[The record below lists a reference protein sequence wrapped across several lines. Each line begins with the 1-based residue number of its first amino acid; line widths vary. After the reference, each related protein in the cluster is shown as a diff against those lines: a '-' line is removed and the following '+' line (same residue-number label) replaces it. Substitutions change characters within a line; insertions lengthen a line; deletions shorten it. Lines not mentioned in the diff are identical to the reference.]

1 LARDEAA
8 SVGVLTAPRPRPRA
22 MILKE
27 AYPLRR
33 PYSYA
38 AIKRNPITEEIIYEV
53 VEPTLT
59 EEEKKALE
67 ELKKR
72 LLDELKVDLE
82 SFEDREK
89 AEEHL
94 KKEIERVV
102 KKYKMKL
109 SKESLD
115 KMFYYISRDFI
126 GYGKI
131 EPLMID
137 PLIEDISC
145 DGPGIPIFVWHRD
158 YESIPTTVKFETE
171 EELSSFIIRLAYKA
185 GKHISI
191 ANPIVEARLPDGS
204 RAVLT
209 LGTEVTRRGST
220 FTIRKF
226 RREPFTIVDLI
237 RLNTLSTEMAAY
249 FWYVIENKRSVIVAG
264 GIATGKS
271 VPAEERVLVK
281 TPEGFELTPIGE
293 LADRLL
299 ASGARVERR
308 GDYEVIRCDGL
319 YVPAFGPDLKV
330 ALRKVTAIIRHEAPS
345 VLYRIRTRSGR
356 EVVATGDHSVFRL
369 LEDGA
374 IAATPARELRPGDRI
389 AVPRELP
396 SPGIEARI
404 NLVET
409 LAEEDHGLYVEDVRP
424 YLAEAVRRLGLE
436 TTARLVGLKPRSLRE
451 KLRKPT
457 VALRVSA
464 FARLARELHLA
475 YRPEE
480 LYVRS
485 KTNKRGRIR
494 ALMELDEDFCR
505 FLGYWVAEGLY
516 YSGPTLYST
525 DEAIV
530 ADIERILSKLGL
542 TLRRHGR
549 TRGRLDVGSR
559 PLRVLMEHVLG
570 LEAGAENKRVPS
582 VVFGL
587 PRRLVAEFLRGYFS
601 GDGHVHNGHVEAC
614 TKSRELADG
623 LMYLLLYFGIVARCY
638 RRTVGDAT
646 YYRVVMYGRDV
657 AKFASSIGMVGLKAE
672 KLNEALRAREG
683 AREHTNVDTLPVP
696 ELLREAIRGS
706 PNFRELHNSLNSY
719 ITGREA
725 VGRSTLARWLS
736 KLPPSEA
743 KRRLELLTNSH
754 IFWDEVM
761 EVEPVLYPG
770 RYVYD
775 MEVNPVQ
782 NFVGGFGGIF
792 LHNTTLLN
800 CLSMFIRPEYKI
812 VTVEETP
819 ELNLPHENWIA
830 SITRAGYGPE
840 GRGAITLFDLVK
852 AALRQRPDYIIVGE
866 VRGEEA
872 YVLFQAMATGH
883 LGFCTI
889 HAETIDRIFKRLES
903 KPMNIPKVFFEAL
916 DVITLQVRTELKG
929 RPVRRTKVV
938 AEVTGL
944 DLETLNPRILEV
956 FRWDPA
962 TDTYAYLGRSYQLE
976 EIAAE
981 KGITMDEVERELGRR
996 KLVLDWMV
1004 RKNLRDYKTVAS
1016 IIREYYADPK
1026 RVLMKA
1032 RMGT

>member
-1 LARDEAA
+1 MARGEPEA
-8 SVGVLTAPRPRPRA
+8 VETIEAPRPRPRA

-38 AIKRNPITEEIIYEV
+38 AIKRDPITEEIIYEV

-72 LLDELKVDLE
+72 LLDELKVSLE
-82 SFEDREK
+82 SFESREK

-102 KKYKMKL
+102 KKYRMKL
-109 SKESLD
+109 SKETLD

-249 FWYVIENKRSVIVAG
+249 FWYIIENKRSVIVAG
-264 GIATGKS
+264 GIATGK
-271 VPAEERVLVK
+271 
-281 TPEGFELTPIGE
+281 
-293 LADRLL
+293 
-299 ASGARVERR
+299 
-308 GDYEVIRCDGL
+308 
-319 YVPAFGPDLKV
+319 
-330 ALRKVTAIIRHEAPS
+330 
-345 VLYRIRTRSGR
+345 
-356 EVVATGDHSVFRL
+356 
-369 LEDGA
+369 
-374 IAATPARELRPGDRI
+374 
-389 AVPRELP
+389 
-396 SPGIEARI
+396 
-404 NLVET
+404 
-409 LAEEDHGLYVEDVRP
+409 
-424 YLAEAVRRLGLE
+424 
-436 TTARLVGLKPRSLRE
+436 
-451 KLRKPT
+451 
-457 VALRVSA
+457 
-464 FARLARELHLA
+464 
-475 YRPEE
+475 
-480 LYVRS
+480 
-485 KTNKRGRIR
+485 
-494 ALMELDEDFCR
+494 
-505 FLGYWVAEGLY
+505 
-516 YSGPTLYST
+516 
-525 DEAIV
+525 
-530 ADIERILSKLGL
+530 
-542 TLRRHGR
+542 
-549 TRGRLDVGSR
+549 
-559 PLRVLMEHVLG
+559 
-570 LEAGAENKRVPS
+570 
-582 VVFGL
+582 
-587 PRRLVAEFLRGYFS
+587 
-601 GDGHVHNGHVEAC
+601 
-614 TKSRELADG
+614 
-623 LMYLLLYFGIVARCY
+623 
-638 RRTVGDAT
+638 
-646 YYRVVMYGRDV
+646 
-657 AKFASSIGMVGLKAE
+657 
-672 KLNEALRAREG
+672 
-683 AREHTNVDTLPVP
+683 
-696 ELLREAIRGS
+696 
-706 PNFRELHNSLNSY
+706 
-719 ITGREA
+719 
-725 VGRSTLARWLS
+725 
-736 KLPPSEA
+736 
-743 KRRLELLTNSH
+743 
-754 IFWDEVM
+754 
-761 EVEPVLYPG
+761 
-770 RYVYD
+770 
-775 MEVNPVQ
+775 
-782 NFVGGFGGIF
+782 
-792 LHNTTLLN
+792 TTLLN

-916 DVITLQVRTELKG
+916 DVITLQIRTELRG

-944 DLETLNPRILEV
+944 DLKTLNPKILEV

-962 TDTYAYLGRSYQLE
+962 TDTFAYLGRSYQLE

-981 KGITMDEVERELGRR
+981 RGITMDEVERELERR

-1016 IIREYYADPK
+1016 IIREYYADPR

>member
-1 LARDEAA
+1 MAGRDAA
-8 SVGVLTAPRPRPRA
+8 STEAVELPPRPRPRA

-38 AIKRNPITEEIIYEV
+38 AIKRDPITEEIVYEV

-59 EEEKKALE
+59 EGEKKALE

-82 SFEDREK
+82 SFESREK

-94 KKEIERVV
+94 KKEIQRVV
-102 KKYKMKL
+102 KKYRMKL

-158 YESIPTTVKFETE
+158 YESIPTNVKFDTE

-237 RLNTLSTEMAAY
+237 RLKTVSSRMAAY
-249 FWYVIENKRSVIVAG
+249 FWYVIENKRSIIVAG
-264 GIATGKS
+264 GIATGK
-271 VPAEERVLVK
+271 
-281 TPEGFELTPIGE
+281 
-293 LADRLL
+293 
-299 ASGARVERR
+299 
-308 GDYEVIRCDGL
+308 
-319 YVPAFGPDLKV
+319 
-330 ALRKVTAIIRHEAPS
+330 
-345 VLYRIRTRSGR
+345 
-356 EVVATGDHSVFRL
+356 
-369 LEDGA
+369 
-374 IAATPARELRPGDRI
+374 
-389 AVPRELP
+389 
-396 SPGIEARI
+396 
-404 NLVET
+404 
-409 LAEEDHGLYVEDVRP
+409 
-424 YLAEAVRRLGLE
+424 
-436 TTARLVGLKPRSLRE
+436 
-451 KLRKPT
+451 
-457 VALRVSA
+457 
-464 FARLARELHLA
+464 
-475 YRPEE
+475 
-480 LYVRS
+480 
-485 KTNKRGRIR
+485 
-494 ALMELDEDFCR
+494 
-505 FLGYWVAEGLY
+505 
-516 YSGPTLYST
+516 
-525 DEAIV
+525 
-530 ADIERILSKLGL
+530 
-542 TLRRHGR
+542 
-549 TRGRLDVGSR
+549 
-559 PLRVLMEHVLG
+559 
-570 LEAGAENKRVPS
+570 
-582 VVFGL
+582 
-587 PRRLVAEFLRGYFS
+587 
-601 GDGHVHNGHVEAC
+601 
-614 TKSRELADG
+614 
-623 LMYLLLYFGIVARCY
+623 
-638 RRTVGDAT
+638 
-646 YYRVVMYGRDV
+646 
-657 AKFASSIGMVGLKAE
+657 
-672 KLNEALRAREG
+672 
-683 AREHTNVDTLPVP
+683 
-696 ELLREAIRGS
+696 
-706 PNFRELHNSLNSY
+706 
-719 ITGREA
+719 
-725 VGRSTLARWLS
+725 
-736 KLPPSEA
+736 
-743 KRRLELLTNSH
+743 
-754 IFWDEVM
+754 
-761 EVEPVLYPG
+761 
-770 RYVYD
+770 
-775 MEVNPVQ
+775 
-782 NFVGGFGGIF
+782 
-792 LHNTTLLN
+792 TTLLN

-840 GRGAITLFDLVK
+840 GTGAITLFDLVK

-903 KPMNIPKVFFEAL
+903 KPMNIPKVFFEAI
-916 DVITLQVRTELKG
+916 DVITLQIRTELGG
-929 RPVRRTKVV
+929 RPARRTKVV

-944 DLETLNPRILEV
+944 DPKTLNPKILEV
-956 FRWDPA
+956 FKWDPVK
-962 TDTYAYLGRSYQLE
+962 DEHIYLGRSYQLE

-981 KGITMDEVERELGRR
+981 KGISMDEVEREIERR
-996 KLVLDWMV
+996 QLVLEWMV

-1016 IIREYYADPK
+1016 IIREYYANPR

-1032 RMGT
+1032 RIGAQE

>member
-1 LARDEAA
+1 MAREEAEA
-8 SVGVLTAPRPRPRA
+8 VEMIEAPKPRPRA

-38 AIKRNPITEEIIYEV
+38 AIKRDPITEEIIYEV

-59 EEEKKALE
+59 EDEEKALE
-67 ELKKR
+67 ELKER
-72 LLDELKVDLE
+72 LLDELKVNLE
-82 SFEDREK
+82 SFESREK

-102 KKYKMKL
+102 KKYRMKL
-109 SKESLD
+109 SKETLD

-249 FWYVIENKRSVIVAG
+249 FWYIIENKRSVIVAG
-264 GIATGKS
+264 GIATGK
-271 VPAEERVLVK
+271 
-281 TPEGFELTPIGE
+281 
-293 LADRLL
+293 
-299 ASGARVERR
+299 
-308 GDYEVIRCDGL
+308 
-319 YVPAFGPDLKV
+319 
-330 ALRKVTAIIRHEAPS
+330 
-345 VLYRIRTRSGR
+345 
-356 EVVATGDHSVFRL
+356 
-369 LEDGA
+369 
-374 IAATPARELRPGDRI
+374 
-389 AVPRELP
+389 
-396 SPGIEARI
+396 
-404 NLVET
+404 
-409 LAEEDHGLYVEDVRP
+409 
-424 YLAEAVRRLGLE
+424 
-436 TTARLVGLKPRSLRE
+436 
-451 KLRKPT
+451 
-457 VALRVSA
+457 
-464 FARLARELHLA
+464 
-475 YRPEE
+475 
-480 LYVRS
+480 
-485 KTNKRGRIR
+485 
-494 ALMELDEDFCR
+494 
-505 FLGYWVAEGLY
+505 
-516 YSGPTLYST
+516 
-525 DEAIV
+525 
-530 ADIERILSKLGL
+530 
-542 TLRRHGR
+542 
-549 TRGRLDVGSR
+549 
-559 PLRVLMEHVLG
+559 
-570 LEAGAENKRVPS
+570 
-582 VVFGL
+582 
-587 PRRLVAEFLRGYFS
+587 
-601 GDGHVHNGHVEAC
+601 
-614 TKSRELADG
+614 
-623 LMYLLLYFGIVARCY
+623 
-638 RRTVGDAT
+638 
-646 YYRVVMYGRDV
+646 
-657 AKFASSIGMVGLKAE
+657 
-672 KLNEALRAREG
+672 
-683 AREHTNVDTLPVP
+683 
-696 ELLREAIRGS
+696 
-706 PNFRELHNSLNSY
+706 
-719 ITGREA
+719 
-725 VGRSTLARWLS
+725 
-736 KLPPSEA
+736 
-743 KRRLELLTNSH
+743 
-754 IFWDEVM
+754 
-761 EVEPVLYPG
+761 
-770 RYVYD
+770 
-775 MEVNPVQ
+775 
-782 NFVGGFGGIF
+782 
-792 LHNTTLLN
+792 TTLLN

-903 KPMNIPKVFFEAL
+903 KPMNIPKVFFEAI
-916 DVITLQVRTELKG
+916 DVITLQVRTELRG

-944 DLETLNPRILEV
+944 DLETLNPKILEV

-962 TDTYAYLGRSYQLE
+962 TDTYTYLGRSYQLE

-981 KGITMDEVERELGRR
+981 KGITMDEVERELERR